1 MHTSIG
7 GTRARVLVS
16 NAFGTAPLPLGA
28 AHIALR
34 DKGSAV
40 VVSSDRALTFNG
52 NASTT
57 IPAGAALLSDPVN
70 LTVPPLADPAI
81 DVYLAGDTTA
91 STSSLTTHN
100 GAL

>member
-28 AHIALR
+28 AHIAVR

-52 NASTT
+52 SASTT